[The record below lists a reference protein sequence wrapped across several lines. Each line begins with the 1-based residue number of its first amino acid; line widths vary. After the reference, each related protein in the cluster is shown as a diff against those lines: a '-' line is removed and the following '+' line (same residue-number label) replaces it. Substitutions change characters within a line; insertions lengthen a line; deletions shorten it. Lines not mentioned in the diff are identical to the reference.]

1 MIHIKEMTPPAD
13 NDNDVGGLRRSTRNK
28 ARMKPTIFA
37 PTTEG
42 FAPRRIKYSSKD
54 YIKATKR
61 KVTHVDSYI
70 ENSDAG
76 LPKGLSSYE
85 LERLENIR
93 QNQAFLSTI
102 KLFEARE
109 ELNQTAS
116 PKPSQRGRKS
126 NSKSSVRE
134 VLPPRKSLR
143 LQNKDAESLL
153 LPPKRHAMTSS
164 YKKSSPTQKPEG
176 PILMVPLTQEDW
188 SPLPPELI
196 KLWTEVSVTEEKQAL
211 DLKEYSNALKRLRTD
226 KTRVVKVV
234 KDRIF
239 SAAFHPC
246 TSRLLLAAGDKSGH
260 LGLWSPDCDWGGDG
274 VLLFEPHLH
283 PVSCMAFSASSDLL
297 SLSYDGTLRSTDVEK
312 AVFDDVYRV
321 RKGLHTFDFLSRDCS
336 TLVVGEWNGDVAIVD
351 RRTPGTSYESLHT
364 LDSKTIRCVS
374 VHPLHKQYFVVAEN
388 WVVSIYDARFLKTDL
403 IQAVSQLH
411 GHPLSISSAYFS
423 PNTGN
428 RVLTCSFDNK
438 IRVYDTS
445 SITSNAPLLTSIKHD
460 MQSACWLSKASW
472 DPKQE
477 DCFLVG
483 SMEKPFKVQVFHETG
498 QLQHSLRDKENLTT
512 MQSVTMFHPS
522 RNAVLGGN
530 SSGRLHLFTD

>member
-61 KVTHVDSYI
+61 K
-70 ENSDAG
+70 G

>member
-1 MIHIKEMTPPAD
+1 MNHIKEMTPPAD
-13 NDNDVGGLRRSTRNK
+13 NDDVGGLRRSTRNK
-28 ARMKPTIFA
+28 ARMKLTIFA
-37 PTTEG
+37 PTTEV
-42 FAPRRIKYSSKD
+42 FTRRRMKYSSKD
-54 YIKATKR
+54 NNKATKR

-76 LPKGLSSYE
+76 RPIGLSSYE

-109 ELNQTAS
+109 DLNQTAT
-116 PKPSQRGRKS
+116 PKPSQRGRKRNPVCS

-164 YKKSSPTQKPEG
+164 YKKPSPTQKPEG

-211 DLKEYSNALKRLRTD
+211 DLKGYSDALKRLRTD
-226 KTRVVKVV
+226 KARVVKVV

-246 TSRLLLAAGDKSGH
+246 NSRLLLAAGDKSGH

-274 VLLFEPHLH
+274 VLLFEPHLR

-351 RRTPGTSYESLHT
+351 RRTPGH
-364 LDSKTIRCVS
+364 
-374 VHPLHKQYFVVAEN
+374 
-388 WVVSIYDARFLKTDL
+388 VSIYDARFLKSDS

-445 SITSNAPLLTSIKHD
+445 IITSNAPLLTSIKHD

-483 SMEKPFKVQVFHETG
+483 SMERPFKVQVFHETG